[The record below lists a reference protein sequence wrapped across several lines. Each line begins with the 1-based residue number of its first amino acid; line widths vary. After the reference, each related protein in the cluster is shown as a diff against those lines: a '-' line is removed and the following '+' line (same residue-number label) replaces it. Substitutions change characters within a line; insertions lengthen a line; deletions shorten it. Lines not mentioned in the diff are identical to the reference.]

1 MIAVYTAR
9 NSSIQLHRRLGS
21 IKIRSRIVN
30 TPREL
35 SMGCGLSVKF
45 DEVDFYRVKAQIPLC
60 GAGSFAGIWKE
71 SGGKY
76 QRIY

>member
-9 NSSIQLHRRLGS
+9 NSSIQLYRRLTS
-21 IKIRSRIVN
+21 LKVQSRIVN

-35 SMGCGLSVKF
+35 ALGCGLAVKF
-45 DEVDFYRVKAQIPLC
+45 EERDLFRVKPQIPLC
-60 GAGSFAGIWKE
+60 GGYSFAGIWKE
-71 SGGKY
+71 IGGKY